1 MANPKT
7 GHKTFDSQF
16 DYVGTGSVI
25 SRVQLSSC
33 IRPCNSTD
41 IFFATKQ
48 SEGLFQAFDLES
60 FDYIPLDVKKF
71 AKEATQEEAAILYK
85 FRSWNGTDQVVHGW
99 VVTDINGKH
108 LKSFYTRNTPKSHA
122 VVDTCAKLV
131 TTEETPKENCNDLN

>member
-1 MANPKT
+1 MGNPKT

-25 SRVQLSSC
+25 SRVQLSCC
-33 IRPCNSTD
+33 IRPHNSTD

-48 SEGLFQAFDLES
+48 REVGFFQAFDLES
-60 FDYIPLDVKKF
+60 FDYIPLDVKTF
-71 AKEATQEEAAILYK
+71 TKEATQEEPAILYK

-99 VVTDINGKH
+99 VVTDIDGKH

-131 TTEETPKENCNDLN
+131 TTEETNTKGEL